1 MKRLPCLNAISFTV
15 ISIAA
20 SGPVLAQRGAEV
32 PADAN
37 YRFAPGQRLVA
48 GGKPI
53 DVTTGHA
60 SPYVYDFNG
69 DGKRDLL
76 VGEFGSGVFRG
87 ETTTDN
93 SVVNARLRIYLNTGT
108 NDLPRYGSFKYL
120 QGGGENA
127 SVPST

>member
-1 MKRLPCLNAISFTV
+1 MKRMPCLSAVSFTV
-15 ISIAA
+15 ISITAA
-20 SGPVLAQRGAEV
+20 GPVFAQRGAEV

-37 YRFAPGQRLVA
+37 YRFAQGQRLVA

>member
-1 MKRLPCLNAISFTV
+1 MKRLSCLSAVSFTV
-15 ISIAA
+15 ICIAV
-20 SGPVLAQRGAEV
+20 SCPVFAQHGAEIA
-32 PADAN
+32 ADAN
-37 YRFAPGQRLVA
+37 YRFAQGQRLVA

-60 SPYVYDFNG
+60 SPYVYDFDG

-93 SVVNARLRIYLNTGT
+93 SVVNARLRIYLNKGT
-108 NDLPRYGSFKYL
+108 NALPRYGGFKYL
-120 QGGGENA
+120 QGGGVNA

>member
-1 MKRLPCLNAISFTV
+1 MKRLSCLSAVSFIV

-20 SGPVLAQRGAEV
+20 SRPVFAQGGAEV
-32 PADAN
+32 PTDAN
-37 YRFAPGQRLVA
+37 YRFAQGQRLVA

-87 ETTTDN
+87 ETTTDK
-93 SVVNARLRIYLNTGT
+93 SVVNARLRIYLNKGT

>member
-1 MKRLPCLNAISFTV
+1 MKRLSCLSAVSFTV
-15 ISIAA
+15 ICIAA
-20 SGPVLAQRGAEV
+20 PCSTFAQHGAEV
-32 PADAN
+32 PVDSN
-37 YRFAPGQRLVA
+37 YRFAQGKRLVA
-48 GGKPI
+48 GDKPI

-60 SPYVYDFNG
+60 SPYVYDFDG

-93 SVVNARLRIYLNTGT
+93 SVVNARLRIYLNKGT
-108 NDLPRYGSFKYL
+108 NVSPRYGSFKYL
-120 QGGGENA
+120 QGGEENA